1 MVSQATKDQYD
12 QIINDHFM
20 FEATDDVDGVMGSL
34 ADEVEHLVVPS
45 PSGPRHDKAEIRG
58 FYEGLFA
65 DLKGRPPTPIRR
77 QYGEDF
83 VVDEVMWN
91 GYVSDGRAFG
101 LEGKSGEV
109 SFRMLHVFDIA
120 GDKITREAVWC
131 DVAAI
136 QEQLS

>member
-1 MVSQATKDQYD
+1 MVTQETKDRYD

-20 FEATDDVDGVMGSL
+20 YEATDDVDGVMSSL

-45 PSGPRHDKAEIRG
+45 PAGARHDKAEIRA

-65 DLKGRPPTPIRR
+65 DVKGRPPTPIRR
-77 QYGEDF
+77 QYGDGF

-91 GYVSDGRAFG
+91 GYIADGRPFG
-101 LEGKSGEV
+101 LDGKSGDV
-109 SFRMLHVFDIA
+109 SFRLLHVFDIA
-120 GDKITREAVWC
+120 DGKITREAVWS

-136 QEQLS
+136 QAQLR